1 MNHLAGKFIVFDGP
15 DGCGKT
21 TQLAALIACLQS
33 QGLAV
38 RRLREPGG
46 TPIGDQ
52 IREILLSTE
61 NENMDVRCEMLL
73 YMASRAQLVQEQ
85 IKPALAAGQCVVAD
99 RYASSTLAY
108 QGGGGG
114 MSGEQIQQVA
124 AIAVDGVWPDLTVVF
139 DLDVDQAMARLNA
152 RNVSGGQSHD
162 RIEQRARDY
171 FERVRQNFLWQA
183 KQWPDR
189 YRIVDAGK
197 SIDQVETQ
205 VQTVLRDFFHE

>member
-1 MNHLAGKFIVFDGP
+1 
-15 DGCGKT
+15 
-21 TQLAALIACLQS
+21 
-33 QGLAV
+33 
-38 RRLREPGG
+38 
-46 TPIGDQ
+46 
-52 IREILLSTE
+52 
-61 NENMDVRCEMLL
+61 MDVRCEMLL

-114 MSGEQIQQVA
+114 MSAAEIQEVA

-139 DLDVDQAMARLNA
+139 DLDVDQAMARLHA

-205 VQTVLRDFFHE
+205 VHTVLQDFFHE